1 MSEIIDII
9 YYGLK
14 QMIMILGKYWYK
26 HHEDGKG
33 NLAATVVRKRMNLQK
48 EKLQAELCEGVV
60 CI

>member
-33 NLAATVVRKRMNLQK
+33 NLAATVVRKGMNLRK
-48 EKLQAELCEGVV
+48 GKTSSR
-60 CI
+60 IM

>member
-48 EKLQAELCEGVV
+48 GKTSSR
-60 CI
+60 IM

>member
-9 YYGLK
+9 YYGFK

-33 NLAATVVRKRMNLQK
+33 NLAATIVRKRMNLRK
-48 EKLQAELCEGVV
+48 GKTSNR
-60 CI
+60 IM

>member
-33 NLAATVVRKRMNLQK
+33 NLAATIVEWVQGERDFLDTP
-48 EKLQAELCEGVV
+48 LD
-60 CI
+60 